1 MRRKRNGGLVL
12 LAALVALGGSV
23 LVRSHTV
30 ADDQQAIG
38 VIVSG
43 QMSARTGDE
52 CIVGRKSSPPAG
64 STMPH
69 QVIIEDA
76 TGTIVAK
83 RDLMSLP
90 LDGQTPTDKVETCI
104 ATLTIDVPNSP
115 FYRVYVDDMLLSV
128 VDASELPLDMN
139 TDQISPEV
147 PWVDFGR

>member
-1 MRRKRNGGLVL
+1 
-12 LAALVALGGSV
+12 
-23 LVRSHTV
+23 
-30 ADDQQAIG
+30 
-38 VIVSG
+38 
-43 QMSARTGDE
+43 
-52 CIVGRKSSPPAG
+52 
-64 STMPH
+64 MPH

-128 VDASELPLDMN
+128 VDASDLPLDMN